1 MKQPG
6 YRKKGAPFLLEDLLC
21 LANRFSLPAGEKTA
35 EPFGNG
41 HINSTFRITVRGAQD
56 SYILQRIN
64 SYVFV
69 RPREVMDNMLHI
81 TEYLQARI
89 REEGG
94 DPDRETVRLIPAVS
108 GEPWVEDAEGE
119 IWRMMLCVPDTVSP
133 QLPDDL
139 GVLEECGK
147 AFGCFARRLKD
158 YPAASLHETIHAFH
172 DTPARLCQLETA
184 AAADP
189 CGRLGDV
196 GEEMAFARAR
206 EAETR
211 VLTDAYRAGKLPL
224 RVTHNDTKVNNVLLD
239 RETGKSVC
247 VVDLDTVM
255 PGLLA
260 YDFGDAIRVGACSAE
275 EDERDL
281 SRNRLEMPKFRAL
294 ARGFLGELKGELSA
308 EELLSLEAGARLMTL
323 ENGLRFLADHLNGDK
338 YFKIHRP
345 GQNLDRAR
353 AQFALLRDME
363 ARQAEMREA
372 ICNA

>member
-1 MKQPG
+1 M
-6 YRKKGAPFLLEDLLC
+6 RLLESFDL
-21 LANRFSLPAGEKTA
+21 PGGERTA

-41 HINSTFRITVRGAQD
+41 HINNTFLVTIDGVKDQ
-56 SYILQRIN
+56 YILQRIN

-69 RPREVMDNMLHI
+69 RPREVMENMLHV
-81 TEYLQARI
+81 TEYLQERI

-94 DPDRETVRLIPAVS
+94 DPDRETIRLIPSVS
-108 GEPWVEDAEGE
+108 GKPWVEDDEGE
-119 IWRMMLCVPDTVSP
+119 VWRVMLRVPDTVSP

-147 AFGCFARRLKD
+147 AFGCFTRRLKD
-158 YPAASLHETIHAFH
+158 YPAADLYETIHAFH
-172 DTPARLCQLETA
+172 DTPARLRQLEDA
-184 AAADP
+184 AAMDS
-189 CGRLGDV
+189 CGRLKDV
-196 GEEMAFARAR
+196 PEEMAFARAR
-206 EAETR
+206 EADTR
-211 VLTDAYRAGKLPL
+211 ILVDGLAAGRLPL

-239 RETGKSVC
+239 RDTEKSVC

-281 SRNRLEMPKFRAL
+281 SKIRLELPKFEAF
-294 ARGFLGELKGELSA
+294 ARGFLGELKGELSE
-308 EELLSLEAGARLMTL
+308 EELLSLEAGARLMTF
-323 ENGLRFLADHLNGDK
+323 ENGMRFLADHLNGDK

-353 AQFALLRDME
+353 AQFALLADME
-363 ARQAEMREA
+363 KHQEEMTDLLKKWYTGS
-372 ICNA
+372 

>member
-1 MKQPG
+1 MDNIMELAGRFALPG
-6 YRKKGAPFLLEDLLC
+6 AV
-21 LANRFSLPAGEKTA
+21 ASAA
-35 EPFGNG
+35 PFGNG
-41 HINSTFRITVRGAQD
+41 HINSTYLLSIEGAKEQF
-56 SYILQRIN
+56 ILQRIN

-69 RPREVMDNMLHI
+69 RPREVMENMLHI

-94 DPDRETVRLIPAVS
+94 DPDRETIRLIPS
-108 GEPWVEDAEGE
+108 LNGEPWVEDGEGE
-119 IWRMMLCVPDTVSP
+119 VWRVMLCVPDTVSP

-147 AFGCFARRLKD
+147 AFGCFSRRLLR
-158 YPAASLHETIHAFH
+158 YPAETLHETIVDFH
-172 DTPARLCQLETA
+172 NTPARLQQLEDA
-184 AAADP
+184 AAEDA
-189 CGRLGDV
+189 CGRLKDV
-196 GEEMAFARAR
+196 AEEMAFARAR

-211 VLTDAYRAGKLPL
+211 VLTEKLAAGRLPL

-239 RETGKSVC
+239 RKTGKAVC
-247 VVDLDTVM
+247 VIDLDTVM

-281 SRNRLEMPKFRAL
+281 GKIRLEMPKYSAF
-294 ARGFLGELKGELSA
+294 ARGFLGEIRSELDE

-323 ENGLRFLADHLNGDK
+323 ENGLRFLADHLKGDK
-338 YFKIHRP
+338 YFRIHRP

-353 AQFALLRDME
+353 AQFALLQDIE
-363 ARQAEMREA
+363 DHQQEMRDA
-372 ICNA
+372 LMQMS

>member
-1 MKQPG
+1 MDKILRLADRFALPG
-6 YRKKGAPFLLEDLLC
+6 GA
-21 LANRFSLPAGEKTA
+21 KTA
-35 EPFGNG
+35 APFGNG
-41 HINSTFRITVRGAQD
+41 HINNTYLITIDGVKER
-56 SYILQRIN
+56 YILQRIN
-64 SYVFV
+64 SYVFI
-69 RPREVMDNMLHI
+69 RPREVMENMLHI

-94 DPDRETVRLIPAVS
+94 DPDRETIRLVPSVN
-108 GEPWVEDAEGE
+108 GEPWIEDEEGE
-119 IWRMMLCVPDTVSP
+119 VWRVMLCVPDTVSP

-139 GVLEECGK
+139 GVLEECGE
-147 AFGCFARRLKD
+147 AFGRFSRRLKD
-158 YPAASLHETIHAFH
+158 YPAASLYETIHAFH
-172 DTPARLCQLETA
+172 DTPARLQQLEDA
-184 AAADP
+184 AAADA
-189 CGRLGDV
+189 CGRLKDV

-211 VLTDAYRAGKLPL
+211 ILTDGYAAGKLPL

-239 RETGKSVC
+239 RETGKAVC

-281 SRNRLEMPKFRAL
+281 SRIHLELPKSEAF
-294 ARGFLGELKGELSA
+294 ARGFLKELKGELSE

-323 ENGLRFLADHLNGDK
+323 ENGLRFLADHLKGDK
-338 YFKIHRP
+338 YFRIHRP

-353 AQFALLRDME
+353 AQFALLEDME
-363 ARQAEMREA
+363 RKQHAMISMLRS
-372 ICNA
+372 IGGFPV